1 MSHIMSNETL
11 YQIIPNK
18 VCLSC
23 DVCCRFLESDSPL
36 APIFTKQEIEKA
48 ITYNVD
54 RSLFIPKEDGNS
66 SQIALKPYK
75 DYYICPFFKPETS
88 ECLIYTH
95 RPLDCQLYPF
105 TLMFTED
112 RSKIVLG
119 IDMLCPFSE
128 EHWETE
134 SFKQH
139 LQHIIKYVESDD
151 VSSQIS
157 SNWSLIGD
165 YQDTVQVFHTLNH
178 ELIHASKSSDN

>member
-1 MSHIMSNETL
+1 MSNETL
-11 YQIIPNK
+11 YQIIPNT

-23 DVCCRFLESDSPL
+23 EVCCRFLESDSPL
-36 APIFTKQEIEKA
+36 APIFTKRETQKA
-48 ITYNVD
+48 ITHGTVP
-54 RSLFIPKEDGNS
+54 SLFILQQDGNS
-66 SQIALKPYK
+66 SQITLKAYN

-88 ECLIYTH
+88 ECSIYNY

-128 EHWETE
+128 EHSQTE

-139 LQHIIKYVESDD
+139 LQHIITYVESDEIT
-151 VSSQIS
+151 SQIS
-157 SNWSLIGD
+157 SNWSLISD

-178 ELIHASKSSDN
+178 ELIHAATSSDN